1 MVSFVDSRKVF
12 LTLSALLVLPMLISG
27 NHLEKASNHDEAA
40 VYDQNQ
46 QSINIEVTLGDYWFK
61 PDTIQVQA
69 GQKVVLQLKNKGTVE
84 HELMAGNIVSDDMDQ
99 FKKDLFSGVSIEKK
113 VPSEGSE
120 SAEEPMEEDGHEG
133 EEEHE
138 GNMIALEPGQSGT
151 MTFTLPESKT
161 GTWKIGCFETTAGKP
176 HYQFGMKGVLVVNP
190 G

>member
-27 NHLEKASNHDEAA
+27 NHLEKASTHDEAS

-46 QSINIEVTLGDYWFK
+46 QTINIEVTLGDYWFK

-84 HELMAGNIVSDDMDQ
+84 HEFMAGNMVSDDMDQ

-120 SAEEPMEEDGHEG
+120 SGEESNEEG

-138 GNMIALEPGQSGT
+138 GNMMELEPGQSGT